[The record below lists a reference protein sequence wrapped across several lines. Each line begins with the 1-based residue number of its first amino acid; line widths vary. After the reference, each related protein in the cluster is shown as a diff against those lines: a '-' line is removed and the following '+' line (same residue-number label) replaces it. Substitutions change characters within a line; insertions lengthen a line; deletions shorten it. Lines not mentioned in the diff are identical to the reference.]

1 MLTSVISQNCKYI
14 LQNSG
19 SSQDFLPQHPNLCFP
34 SPWISLVWNS
44 WTLSTYC
51 WALDFCQGSP
61 SIGASHGTLIFCF
74 YYLFIFFCFCFI
86 LCLFNFLGPLS
97 SVYPS
102 SCLLPQNSLL
112 HGLVHCISQVN
123 VLHSFGPMDS
133 YICLCMFSPS
143 YVKQKPSVQ

>member
-19 SSQDFLPQHPNLCFP
+19 SSQDFLPQHPNLCIP

-74 YYLFIFFCFCFI
+74 YYLFIFCFFCLVLFFVFVSFFV
-86 LCLFNFLGPLS
+86 CLISLALFPLS
-97 SVYPS
+97 ILPLVCFHRTPS
-102 SCLLPQNSLL
+102 SMAWYIVSARSMYYILLVPWTLTYASVCSHL
-112 HGLVHCISQVN
+112 H
-123 VLHSFGPMDS
+123 M
-133 YICLCMFSPS
+133 
-143 YVKQKPSVQ
+143 